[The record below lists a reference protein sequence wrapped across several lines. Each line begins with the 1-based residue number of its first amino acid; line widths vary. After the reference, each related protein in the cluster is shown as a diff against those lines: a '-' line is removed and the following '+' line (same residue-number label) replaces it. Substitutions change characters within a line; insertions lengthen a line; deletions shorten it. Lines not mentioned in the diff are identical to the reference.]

1 MALRDILTCRTKC
14 RLILHDSRNTF
25 ARLSEEDLHFHGRRR
40 TLDVSMFIL
49 RGRHRALDGAVLR
62 DVAACHSTL
71 GPPHSTFHTFHF
83 YIEKVHTT
91 HSTLCTLHSTLH
103 TLSTLYTLHSELYP
117 LHCTLHT
124 VHCTLYTLYTFH
136 STLHT
141 LHFTLYTPHCTLH
154 TSHSKLYT
162 FYFKHRAKRYK
173 SRDSLCFFNDL
184 SGGCGAIWPDER

>member
-1 MALRDILTCRTKC
+1 MAGVALRDILTCLTKC

-49 RGRHRALDGAVLR
+49 RGRHSASDGAVLR

-83 YIEKVHTT
+83 YMRKSHN
-91 HSTLCTLHSTLH
+91 TLCTLHFTLH
-103 TLSTLYTLHSELYP
+103 TPHSTLYTLHSELYP

-124 VHCTLYTLYTFH
+124 VHCTLYP
-136 STLHT
+136 
-141 LHFTLYTPHCTLH
+141 LHFPLH
-154 TSHSKLYT
+154 TSHSTLYT
-162 FYFKHRAKRYK
+162 LHSALYASHFT
-173 SRDSLCFFNDL
+173 L
-184 SGGCGAIWPDER
+184 

>member
-1 MALRDILTCRTKC
+1 MSFCVAGVALRDILTCRTKC

-103 TLSTLYTLHSELYP
+103 TLPCTLYTPNSTLYTVRSTLYTAHSIPSTLSTPHFTLYTLHF
-117 LHCTLHT
+117 TLHT
-124 VHCTLYTLYTFH
+124 VRF
-136 STLHT
+136 TLHT
-141 LHFTLYTPHCTLH
+141 LNSILFTLH
-154 TSHSKLYT
+154 TARKGTKVAIHSV
-162 FYFKHRAKRYK
+162 F
-173 SRDSLCFFNDL
+173 SM
-184 SGGCGAIWPDER
+184 I